1 MINISNLRQFICHNC
16 EAEIN
21 RRTMGLFYKVDAAT
35 TGQIQRRIPGETW
48 FLIKEKI
55 EEEEL
60 PGSERY

>member
-1 MINISNLRQFICHNC
+1 MINYNIRLFVRHNC
-16 EAEIN
+16 EVEID
-21 RRTMGLFYKVDAAT
+21 RRTMGLFYKVGAAT
-35 TGQIQRRIPGETW
+35 TRQIQRRIPGETW